1 MSSTPPPSAS
11 RAPESPDRPKAPPP
25 PGLAGGPSVTDAPGF
40 GPDQPDE
47 GYAIRIDREG
57 VWYYHGS
64 PIGRIALAR
73 LFSTVLRRD
82 EAGDYWLITPAER
95 GRILVEDAP
104 FVAISV
110 DFQGEGPTGD
120 NRQRL
125 TFRTNL
131 DHVVTAGPDH
141 PIRIQQ
147 NPATGEPRPYVL
159 VRGSGEKGRLEARIS
174 RSVFYELV
182 ARGEFMTEGGKAVLG
197 LWSDGVFFQ
206 LGDLPA

>member
-1 MSSTPPPSAS
+1 MSSPPQLPPLG
-11 RAPESPDRPKAPPP
+11 RAPPRP
-25 PGLAGGPSVTDAPGF
+25 GGPAGPQPGGHVTDAPGF

-57 VWYYHGS
+57 VWHYHGS

-95 GRILVEDAP
+95 GRITVEDAP
-104 FVAISV
+104 FVAVSV
-110 DFQGEGPTGD
+110 EIQGQGRD
-120 NRQRL
+120 QNL
-125 TFRTNL
+125 VFRTNL

-141 PIRIQQ
+141 PIRVQM

-159 VRGSGEKGRLEARIS
+159 VRGAGENGRLEARIA

-182 ARGEFMTEGGKAVLG
+182 ERGDIVQDGGQEVLGVWSGGEFFRLG
-197 LWSDGVFFQ
+197 ALDQVA
-206 LGDLPA
+206 P